1 MIELIKVL
9 SPHRDQGVGDSE
21 CNAAAPCA
29 LTRES
34 IHRGLR
40 WPASVAF
47 WYAESRGASNLHRT
61 EWTMTLPEEP
71 KSAIGNLA
79 DLEDGQI
86 ALSRYLVKRAD
97 GLYVALSR
105 LDSAADFLDFVN
117 RTIASGLYFRALD
130 YAQFQSLLYDDPASR
145 DPAAPDEVFLALD
158 IATFQPHRQS
168 LYKELRIQRGEAVY
182 LFEPIYLDPASDEQA
197 AQDGAGSPQR
207 PLAGQPLETRAR
219 LDVDEFI
226 ASAWSKGVCFGI
238 DIAAVQEGI
247 QLDKPE
253 RRVVARSRPFV
264 PGRNAEITEQAPGLH
279 RNNAP
284 RRLLGDRVDLRQF
297 ETRYPQVA
305 AGLRLVKKTP
315 RTPGVDGRDVTGEP
329 LPAPLPKDFD
339 LARMAGAGTVL
350 SREDEGEF
358 LLASVCGFLTIDT
371 RSHQFSVTDKIVSH
385 EGVSARTTGDLMLTG
400 EEYEQHGEIQEK
412 RVVTCRSITVFAD
425 VFGNIV
431 STGGSVRL
439 KQNLVGGSASNDDG
453 DIVVEGVASGATLIA
468 PHGCVTLKR
477 ADNCTIIARQVVI
490 ERATLC
496 DIVADVLAVELAEAC
511 AAAARNTLVRIA
523 RMRKESGNVFLVLL
537 PDTANEE
544 ARIAALR
551 ERRAA
556 LEKDI
561 GALRAKLD
569 ALRGD
574 KDVVTYL
581 RLASKLRRGEA
592 SLSPEQEAGWR
603 RLSALVAPALK
614 TLSLLAEAV
623 NERLAESA
631 VMGQE
636 IDEAVAAAE
645 QGCGELACTVER
657 VEGETRISALQVKP
671 ADTPLTALPRKE
683 LKLRLRATDAATKK
697 LFSGASGRF
706 SWSYQTP
713 QAPL

>member
-1 MIELIKVL
+1 
-9 SPHRDQGVGDSE
+9 
-21 CNAAAPCA
+21 
-29 LTRES
+29 
-34 IHRGLR
+34 
-40 WPASVAF
+40 
-47 WYAESRGASNLHRT
+47 
-61 EWTMTLPEEP
+61 MTLPDEP

-86 ALSRYLVKRAD
+86 ALSRYIVKRAD
-97 GLYVALSR
+97 GLYVTLSR
-105 LDSAADFLDFVN
+105 LDSPADFVDFVN
-117 RTIASGLYFRALD
+117 RTFALGLYFRALD
-130 YAQFQSLLYDDPASR
+130 YAQFQSLLYDEPASR

-158 IATFQPHRQS
+158 IASFRPQRQS

-182 LFEPIYLDPASDEQA
+182 LFEPIYLDPASDEGEQVA
-197 AQDGAGSPQR
+197 EDGGRSPQR
-207 PLAGQPLETRAR
+207 LLAGAPLEIRAW

-226 ASAWSKGVCFGI
+226 ASAWSKEVRFGI
-238 DIAAVQEGI
+238 DVAAVQEGI

-264 PGRNAEITEQAPGLH
+264 PGKDAEISEQAPGLH

-315 RTPGVDGRDVTGEP
+315 RTPGVDGRDVTGEA

-339 LARMAGAGTVL
+339 LARMAGAGTVI
-350 SREDEGEF
+350 SREDDGEF
-358 LLASVCGFLTIDT
+358 LLASVCGFLSIDT

-385 EGVSARTTGDLMLTG
+385 EGVSTRTTGDLMLTG

-412 RVVTCRSITVFAD
+412 RVVTCRSITAFAD

-453 DIVVEGVASGATLIA
+453 DIVVEGLASGATLLA
-468 PHGCVTLKR
+468 PHGRVTLKQ

-496 DIVADVLAVELAEAC
+496 DIVADELSVELAEAC
-511 AAAARNTLVRIA
+511 AAAARNTQVRIA
-523 RMRKESGNVFLVLL
+523 RTRKEIGNVFLVLL
-537 PDTANEE
+537 PDRANEE
-544 ARIAALR
+544 AQIAALR
-551 ERRAA
+551 ERRAV
-556 LEKDI
+556 LETDI
-561 GALRAKLD
+561 AAHRAKLD
-569 ALRGD
+569 ALRAD
-574 KDVVTYL
+574 KDVSNYL
-581 RLASKLRRGEA
+581 RLAGKLRRGEA

-614 TLSLLAEAV
+614 TFPLLAAAL
-623 NERLAESA
+623 NERLAEA
-631 VMGQE
+631 TGLGLE
-636 IDEAVAAAE
+636 IDEALAAAE

-657 VEGETRISALQVKP
+657 VEGETRISALQLKL
-671 ADTPLTALPRKE
+671 ADTPLHALPHKE

-697 LFSGASGRF
+697 LFSGSSGCF
-706 SWSYQTP
+706 SWTYQMP